1 MENYQTFAEVYDRLM
16 EDIPYREWC
25 EYITG
30 LLQEYGISQGLLLEL
45 GCGTG
50 TMTERLAHEGY
61 DMIGVDASQEMLM
74 QAMKKREASGL
85 DILYLN
91 QDMREFELYGT
102 VRGVV
107 SVCDSMNYILEEE
120 DLVKVFSL
128 VNNYLDP
135 QGIFIFDLKTQH
147 YYKDLTGDA
156 VYGQAEDDVCMIW
169 ENYYYEEE
177 RINEYHVTMFLREED
192 GRYKREEEMHYQR
205 AYSVEEVRR
214 AMERAGLEFIAVYEE
229 GTKNPA
235 TESSTR
241 IYFVAREKGKQET
254 MPQNRDV
261 K

>member
-135 QGIFIFDLKTQH
+135 QGIFIFDLKTEH

-169 ENYYYEEE
+169 ENYYYEE
-177 RINEYHVTMFLREED
+177 N
-192 GRYKREEEMHYQR
+192 G
-205 AYSVEEVRR
+205 
-214 AMERAGLEFIAVYEE
+214 
-229 GTKNPA
+229 
-235 TESSTR
+235 
-241 IYFVAREKGKQET
+241 
-254 MPQNRDV
+254 
-261 K
+261 